1 VDGGHK
7 KRETRWAVGRFSA
20 SDLCALDHCQSSLIF
35 WNISTNENESLRLC
49 RTYTYPNQCLSVSMT
64 PSPCPEFLGPDAM
77 NTSGKNLANKKGQGK
92 MNTSQ

>member
-1 VDGGHK
+1 
-7 KRETRWAVGRFSA
+7 
-20 SDLCALDHCQSSLIF
+20 
-35 WNISTNENESLRLC
+35 
-49 RTYTYPNQCLSVSMT
+49 MT